1 MLVIGERIN
10 ATRRSI
16 REAIDSRDMDAIVRE
31 ARTQVEA
38 GADYLDV
45 NCGTVDAVEEPG
57 VMQWLVQGLQE
68 AASAPLCIDS
78 ANPEALSAGL
88 AVHQGPAMINSISG
102 ESERFSKVLPLIT
115 EYDTDVVAL
124 CMDDKGIP
132 PDTVAAEKVGRDLVR
147 RLLDAGVPADRIYVD
162 PLVRSVATNPETV
175 LGTLELMQ
183 TLGSA
188 FDGLHFVSG
197 LSNVSFG
204 LPERRHLNRA
214 YIVMSVANGLDAVI
228 MDPLD
233 ETLRALIY
241 AAEALANRDRFCMQ
255 YIGAYNEGK
264 LSTP

>member
-16 REAIDSRDMDAIVRE
+16 REAIKSRDMDAIVRE
-31 ARTQVEA
+31 AKSQIEA
-38 GADYLDV
+38 GANYLDV
-45 NCGTVDAVEEPG
+45 NCGTVDAAEEPA
-57 VMQWLVQGLQE
+57 VMQWLAQGLQQ

-88 AVHQGPAMINSISG
+88 AVCRGPAMINSISA

-115 EYDTDVVAL
+115 EYRADVVAL

-132 PDTVAAEKVGRDLVR
+132 PDSATAEKVGRDLVR

-175 LGTLELMQ
+175 MGTLDLMQ
-183 TLGSA
+183 RLAGA
-188 FDGLHFVSG
+188 FDGIHFVSG

-214 YIVMSVANGLDAVI
+214 YVVMSVASGLDAVI

-233 ETLRALIY
+233 RTLQALIY
-241 AAEALANRDRFCMQ
+241 AAEALANKDRFCMQ

-264 LSTP
+264 LSAP